1 VQAARNPS
9 MPPDCLVD
17 SLRMAHILIA
27 DDDGHIRE
35 VVRYAL
41 ERAGHRVTE
50 AHNGAVALQRFTAE
64 PPDLIVLDI
73 LMPEDDG
80 LSVCRQIRARS
91 KVPIIFLSSRD
102 EELDRV
108 LGLELGADDYVT
120 KPFSPREL
128 TARVAAVLRRVTA
141 DAAFTEGSRAELL
154 VHGPLAIDLGRHTC
168 TYREQPV
175 TLTVTELE
183 LLVALVRAPGRVI
196 ERADLVRR
204 AYGEDHHITERTVDS
219 HVRRIRQKLG
229 ALGADPIETVYGLG
243 YRMRE
248 KLE

>member
-1 VQAARNPS
+1 
-9 MPPDCLVD
+9 
-17 SLRMAHILIA
+17 
-27 DDDGHIRE
+27 
-35 VVRYAL
+35 
-41 ERAGHRVTE
+41 
-50 AHNGAVALQRFTAE
+50 
-64 PPDLIVLDI
+64 
-73 LMPEDDG
+73 
-80 LSVCRQIRARS
+80 VCRQIRTKS

-108 LGLELGADDYVT
+108 LGLELGADDYVS

-128 TARVAAVLRRVTA
+128 TARVAAVLRRATS
-141 DAAFTEGSRAELL
+141 DAAYQEGSRSELL
-154 VHGPLAIDLGRHTC
+154 THGPLAIDLGRHTC
-168 TYREQPV
+168 TYRAQPV

-196 ERADLVRR
+196 ERSDLVRR
-204 AYGEDHHITERTVDS
+204 AYGDDHHITERTVDS

>member
-1 VQAARNPS
+1 
-9 MPPDCLVD
+9 
-17 SLRMAHILIA
+17 MAHILIA

-50 AHNGAVALQRFTAE
+50 AHNGAVALQRFAAE

-154 VHGPLAIDLGRHTC
+154 AHGPLAIDLGRHTC
-168 TYREQPV
+168 TYRSQPV

-229 ALGADPIETVYGLG
+229 AIGADPIETVYGLG

>member
-1 VQAARNPS
+1 
-9 MPPDCLVD
+9 
-17 SLRMAHILIA
+17 MAHILVA

-50 AHNGAVALQRFTAE
+50 ANDGSVALQRFAADA
-64 PPDLIVLDI
+64 PDLIVLDI

-80 LSVCRQIRARS
+80 LHVCRQIRTHS

-128 TARVAAVLRRVTA
+128 TARVAAVLRRATA
-141 DAAFTEGSRAELL
+141 DASFKEGSRSELL
-154 VHGPLAIDLGRHTC
+154 THGPLAIDLGRHTC
-168 TYREQPV
+168 TYRSQPV

-204 AYGEDHHITERTVDS
+204 AYGDDHHITERTVDS